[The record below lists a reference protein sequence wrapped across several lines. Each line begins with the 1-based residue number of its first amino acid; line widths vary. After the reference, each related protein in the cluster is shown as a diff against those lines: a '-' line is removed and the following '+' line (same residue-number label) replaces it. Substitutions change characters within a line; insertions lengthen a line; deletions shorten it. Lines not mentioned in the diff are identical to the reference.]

1 MNALPANKLGAI
13 GVLLG
18 DAMAEAVRD
27 LSPSAAALLL
37 TLRYRGVMTGT
48 ALAAIGGISQPTA
61 ARITG
66 GLVRRGLVERG
77 NRKGRIA
84 PLRLTRAGA
93 QLAGALQRA
102 RLDAMAHL
110 LEVLSEM
117 ERTAFERTLDKILA
131 HATGSCAFARTI
143 CRFCDHALCKGRLCP
158 VGTKA
163 ATLELG
169 AQKLSKA

>member
-1 MNALPANKLGAI
+1 
-13 GVLLG
+13 VLLA
-18 DAMAEAVRD
+18 DAMAEAAGD

-37 TLRYRGVMTGT
+37 TLRYEGVMTGT
-48 ALAAIGGISQPTA
+48 AVAAIAGISQPTA
-61 ARITG
+61 ARITD

-93 QLAGALQRA
+93 RLAEALQRA

-110 LEVLSEM
+110 LEVLSET
-117 ERTAFERTLDKILA
+117 ERAAFERTLDKILA
-131 HATGSCAFARTI
+131 HATCSRAFARTI
-143 CRFCDHALCKGRLCP
+143 CRFCDHTLCKGRLCA
-158 VGTKA
+158 VGAKA

-169 AQKLSKA
+169 AQKLRN

>member
-1 MNALPANKLGAI
+1 MHALSANKLGAI

-18 DAMAEAVRD
+18 DAMAETAGG

-61 ARITG
+61 ARITD
-66 GLVRRGLVERG
+66 GLIRRGLVERG
-77 NRKGRIA
+77 KRKGRIA
-84 PLRLTRAGA
+84 PLRLTRAGVR
-93 QLAGALQRA
+93 LADALQRA
-102 RLDAMAHL
+102 RLDAMARL

-117 ERTAFERTLDKILA
+117 ERAAFERTLDKILA
-131 HATGSCAFARTI
+131 HATCSRTFGRMI
-143 CRFCDHALCKGRLCP
+143 CRLCDHALCKGRLCP

-163 ATLELG
+163 ATLEPG
-169 AQKLSKA
+169 AQELRKA